1 MTLSVS
7 EQNYLLG
14 VAKQSIEHGLEHGVQ
29 KPPGSYN
36 LPLSFQHFEN
46 EQACFVTLNKEAQLR
61 GCIGTLEATRA
72 LIEDVS
78 HNAFH
83 AAFSDPRFSPLDIQE
98 LERLNI
104 GISLLSPP
112 QEMEYCQTM
121 EDLLEQLKPEEDG
134 LIISDGARR
143 ATFLPSVWEQ
153 LPDKRQFVHYL
164 MRKAGIS
171 VWSEGIRCERYRS
184 HSFDLGWHRIESYA
198 G

>member
-14 VAKQSIEHGLEHGVQ
+14 VAKYSIEHGLEKGVQ
-29 KPPGSYN
+29 KPPGSYE
-36 LPLSFQHFEN
+36 LPEDLQHFEN
-46 EQACFVTLNKEAQLR
+46 EQACFVTLNKDAQLR
-61 GCIGTLEATRA
+61 GCIGTLEATRP

-83 AAFSDPRFSPLDIQE
+83 AAFSDPRFSPIDSRE
-98 LERLNI
+98 LHQLNI

-112 QEMEYCQTM
+112 QEMEYCPTM
-121 EDLLEQLKPEEDG
+121 EDLLDQLKPEEDG
-134 LIISDGARR
+134 LIISDGIRR

-153 LPDKRQFVHYL
+153 LPDKRQFVQFL
-164 MRKAGIS
+164 MRKAGIA
-171 VWSEGIRCERYRS
+171 VWSQDIHCERYRS
-184 HSFDLGWHRIESYA
+184 HSFDLDWYRIESYA